1 MASGDYRDITKQPKQ
16 GEQPMKSVYLAAS
29 LIALASVAKAET
41 IVKRGEYL
49 VTTIGGCGNCH
60 TPRQGGT
67 IEGKVIPGTE
77 LSGGLQLD
85 EDVGH
90 LSMPNITPDIK
101 TGIGEWTD
109 NQIVMGLRDGRRPDG
124 KIIGPPMPIPMYRN
138 LSDNDA
144 SSIATYLLTLKPV
157 NHAVPRS
164 VYKIPLPENYGPP
177 VSHVDEPSPTDQ
189 VTYGKYLVT
198 FGHCVLC
205 HTPEGKD
212 QPFDMSRAFAGGRK
226 MPNGSVTRNIT
237 SDPEDGLGRWTD
249 AQIKVSITESK
260 RPDGTALN
268 RIMAFDWY
276 KGITQPDLDSIVAYL
291 RTIPPQ
297 KTP

>member
-1 MASGDYRDITKQPKQ
+1 M
-16 GEQPMKSVYLAAS
+16 MKSPYLVAA
-29 LIALASVAKAET
+29 LIVLSSATLRAET
-41 IVKRGEYL
+41 IVERGEYL

-90 LSMPNITPDIK
+90 LSIPNITPDIK

-109 NQIVMGLRDGRRPDG
+109 KQIVEALRNGRHPDG
-124 KIIGPPMPIPMYRN
+124 KIIGPPMPIPMYRD
-138 LSDNDA
+138 LSDDDA
-144 SSIATYLLTLKPV
+144 IAIATYLRARKPV
-157 NHAVPRS
+157 DHEVPRS
-164 VYKIPLPENYGPP
+164 RYKIPLPENYGAP
-177 VSHVDEPSPTDQ
+177 VTHIDEPPPTDQ
-189 VTYGKYLVT
+189 VAYGKYLVT

-226 MPNGSVTRNIT
+226 MPNGAVTRNIT
-237 SDPEDGLGRWTD
+237 SDPEDGIAKWTD
-249 AQIKVSITESK
+249 EQIKVSITDGK

-276 KGITQPDLDSIVAYL
+276 KGITRPDLAAMVAYL

>member
-1 MASGDYRDITKQPKQ
+1 M
-16 GEQPMKSVYLAAS
+16 MKSPYLVAA
-29 LIALASVAKAET
+29 LIVLSSATLRAET
-41 IVKRGEYL
+41 IVERGEYL

-90 LSMPNITPDIK
+90 LSIPNITPDIK

-109 NQIVMGLRDGRRPDG
+109 KQIVEALRNGRHPDG
-124 KIIGPPMPIPMYRN
+124 KIIGPPMPIPMYRD
-138 LSDNDA
+138 LSDDDA
-144 SSIATYLLTLKPV
+144 IAIATYLRARKPV
-157 NHAVPRS
+157 DHEVPRS
-164 VYKIPLPENYGPP
+164 QYKIPLPENYGAP
-177 VSHVDEPSPTDQ
+177 VTHIDEPSPTDQ
-189 VTYGKYLVT
+189 VAYGKYLVT

-226 MPNGSVTRNIT
+226 MPNGAVTRNIT
-237 SDPEDGLGRWTD
+237 SDPEDGIAKWTD
-249 AQIKVSITESK
+249 EQIKVSITDGK

-268 RIMAFDWY
+268 RIMPFDWY
-276 KGITQPDLDSIVAYL
+276 KGITRPDLAAMVAYL

>member
-1 MASGDYRDITKQPKQ
+1 M
-16 GEQPMKSVYLAAS
+16 MKSLYLTAS
-29 LIALASVAKAET
+29 LIALSSLGLSAQAET
-41 IVKRGEYL
+41 IVERGQYL

-67 IEGKVIPGTE
+67 LEGKVVPGTE
-77 LSGGLQLD
+77 LSGGLELN
-85 EDVGH
+85 EDIGH
-90 LSMPNITPDIK
+90 LSMPNITPDIE
-101 TGIGEWTD
+101 TGIGEWT
-109 NQIVMGLRDGRRPDG
+109 NQQIVTTLRDGRRPDG
-124 KIIGPPMPIPMYRN
+124 KIIGPPMPISMYRN

-144 SSIATYLLTLKPV
+144 TAIAAYLLAIQPV
-157 NHAVPRS
+157 KHAVQRS
-164 VYKIPLPENYGPP
+164 QYKIPLPESYGPP
-177 VSHVDEPSPTDQ
+177 IVHIDEPSPTDQ

-205 HTPEGKD
+205 HTPGGKD

-237 SDPEDGLGRWTD
+237 SDPEDGLGKWTD
-249 AQIKVSITESK
+249 QQIKVAITEGK
-260 RPDGTALN
+260 RPDGTELN

-276 KGITQPDLDSIVAYL
+276 KGITQPDLESIVAYL

>member
-1 MASGDYRDITKQPKQ
+1 MREDA
-16 GEQPMKSVYLAAS
+16 MKSHIVSLIVIVGVVSTAS
-29 LIALASVAKAET
+29 LSAADT
-41 IVKRGEYL
+41 IVERGQYL
-49 VTTIGGCGNCH
+49 VTTIGACGNCH
-60 TPRQGGT
+60 SPRQGELIGGT
-67 IEGKVIPGTE
+67 IIPGTE
-77 LSGGLQLD
+77 LSGGAELD
-85 EDVGH
+85 EDIGH
-90 LSMPNITPDIK
+90 LSMPNITSDTD
-101 TGIGEWTD
+101 TGIGQWT
-109 NQIVMGLRDGRRPDG
+109 NAQIVTSLRDGKRPDG
-124 KIIGPPMPIPMYRN
+124 KILGPPMPIPVYRN

-144 SSIATYLLTLKPV
+144 SAIATYLLTLKPV

-164 VYKIPLPENYGPP
+164 VYKIPLPENYAPP
-177 VSHVDEPSPTDQ
+177 VTHLDEPSPTDQ

-205 HTPEGKD
+205 HTPTGKD

-226 MPNGSVTRNIT
+226 LPNESVSRNIT
-237 SDPEDGLGRWTD
+237 SDPEDGLGKWTD
-249 AQIKVSITESK
+249 EQIKVAITEGK

-276 KGITQPDLDSIVAYL
+276 KGITQPDLESIVVYL

>member
-1 MASGDYRDITKQPKQ
+1 MKQHRSAKLGFAP
-16 GEQPMKSVYLAAS
+16 VFIYLAGGVLMAWTS
-29 LIALASVAKAET
+29 AKAET
-41 IVKRGEYL
+41 IVERGQYL

-60 TPRQGGT
+60 SPRGGGT
-67 IEGKVIPGTE
+67 TLEGKVVPGTE

-85 EDVGH
+85 EEVVQ
-90 LSMPNITPDIK
+90 LSMPNITPDIE
-101 TGIGEWTD
+101 TGIGEWT
-109 NQIVMGLRDGRRPDG
+109 NQQIVEALRNGKRPDG

-144 SSIATYLLTLKPV
+144 TAVATYLRAIQPV
-157 NHAVPRS
+157 KHAVPRS
-164 VYKIPLPENYGPP
+164 QYKIPLPENYGPP
-177 VSHVDEPSPTDQ
+177 VTHVDDPSPRANQ
-189 VTYGKYLVT
+189 VVYGEYLVT

-205 HTPEGKD
+205 HTSLKD
-212 QPFDMSRAFAGGRK
+212 GGLDMSRAFAGGRK
-226 MPNGSVTRNIT
+226 LPDAVGGAVSRNIT
-237 SDPEDGLGRWTD
+237 SDPEDGLGKWTD
-249 AQIKVSITESK
+249 EQIKVAITEGK

-276 KGITQPDLDSIVAYL
+276 KGIIPSDLDSIVAYL

>member
-1 MASGDYRDITKQPKQ
+1 MTI
-16 GEQPMKSVYLAAS
+16 KSVSLAAS
-29 LIALASVAKAET
+29 LIALSCLGRSAQAEA
-41 IVKRGEYL
+41 VVERGQYL

-67 IEGKVIPGTE
+67 LEGRVIPGTE

-90 LSMPNITPDIK
+90 LSMPNITPDIE
-101 TGIGEWTD
+101 TGIGEWT
-109 NQIVMGLRDGRRPDG
+109 NQQIVTTLRDGRRPDG
-124 KIIGPPMPIPMYRN
+124 KIIGPPMPISMYRN

-144 SSIATYLLTLKPV
+144 TAIAAYLLAIQPV
-157 NHAVPRS
+157 KHAVQRS
-164 VYKIPLPENYGPP
+164 QYKIPLPESYGPP
-177 VSHVDEPSPTDQ
+177 VTHVDEPSPTDQ
-189 VTYGKYLVT
+189 VAYGKYLVT

-205 HTPEGKD
+205 HTPESKD

-237 SDPEDGLGRWTD
+237 SGPEDGLGKWTD
-249 AQIKVSITESK
+249 EQIKVAITEGK
-260 RPDGTALN
+260 RPDGTELN

-276 KGITQPDLDSIVAYL
+276 KRIDPDDLTAMVAYM